1 MKVKKKKKDYSEI
14 MGSVILNKIN
24 GLMGV
29 HFYPKKT
36 MTIKKG
42 EKLYLRGESFSQA
55 LNPEYFFKKAIYRVP
70 INAAFNL
77 GKRKKLP
84 TIRRKR

>member
-1 MKVKKKKKDYSEI
+1 MKVKKKKNYKGA
-14 MGSVILNKIN
+14 MGSVVLNKM
-24 GLMGV
+24 MGNMSV
-29 HFYPKKT
+29 HFYPEKT

-42 EKLYLRGESFSQA
+42 EKLFLEGQSFTTG
-55 LNPEYFFKKAIYRVP
+55 LNPNTFFNKVLYRVP
-70 INAAFNL
+70 IIEAYNL

>member
-1 MKVKKKKKDYSEI
+1 MKAKKKKKYKGT
-14 MGSVILNKIN
+14 MGSVVLNKM
-24 GLMGV
+24 MGNMSV
-29 HFYPKKT
+29 HFYPEKT
-36 MTIKKG
+36 ITIKK
-42 EKLYLRGESFSQA
+42 GESFSQA

-77 GKRKKLP
+77 GKRKQIP

>member
-1 MKVKKKKKDYSEI
+1 MKVKKKKNYKDT
-14 MGSVILNKIN
+14 MGSVVLNKM
-24 GLMGV
+24 MGNMSV
-29 HFYPKKT
+29 HFYPEKT
-36 MTIKKG
+36 ITIKKG
-42 EKLYLRGESFSQA
+42 EKLYLKGESFSQA

-77 GKRKKLP
+77 GKRKKIP